1 MSLRQ
6 SSVNKIYSMTLT
18 NRQSFKKDYPT
29 AESLA
34 DAIQQVFM
42 AAALDRMAKEDEA
55 RLEELRPLF
64 TKQSQEKK
72 NEKKEN

>member
-1 MSLRQ
+1 
-6 SSVNKIYSMTLT
+6 
-18 NRQSFKKDYPT
+18 
-29 AESLA
+29 
-34 DAIQQVFM
+34 
-42 AAALDRMAKEDEA
+42 MAKEDEA

>member
-1 MSLRQ
+1 MKQ
-6 SSVNKIYSMTLT
+6 SDLNKIYKMTES
-18 NRQSFKKDYPT
+18 NRQSFKKNYPT
-29 AESLA
+29 AKSLA
-34 DAIQQVFM
+34 DAIQQVFD
-42 AAALDRMAKEDEA
+42 AAALERMAKEDEA

>member
-34 DAIQQVFM
+34 DAIQQVFLT
-42 AAALDRMAKEDEA
+42 AALDRMAKEDEA

>member
-1 MSLRQ
+1 MKQ
-6 SSVNKIYSMTLT
+6 SDLNKIYNMTES
-18 NRQSFKKDYPT
+18 NRQSFKKNYPT
-29 AESLA
+29 AKSLA

-42 AAALDRMAKEDEA
+42 AAALERMAKEDEA

>member
-1 MSLRQ
+1 MKQ
-6 SSVNKIYSMTLT
+6 SDLNKIYNMTIA
-18 NRQSFKKDYPT
+18 NKQSFKKNYPT
-29 AESLA
+29 AKSLA

-42 AAALDRMAKEDEA
+42 AAALERMAKEDEA

-64 TKQSQEKK
+64 TKQSQERK